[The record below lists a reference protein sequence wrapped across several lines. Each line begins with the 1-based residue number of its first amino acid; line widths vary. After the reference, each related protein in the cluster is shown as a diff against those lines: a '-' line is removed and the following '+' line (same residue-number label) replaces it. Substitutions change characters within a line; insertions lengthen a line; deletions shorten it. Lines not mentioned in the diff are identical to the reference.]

1 MYGWMRGRFE
11 RQARLMGAM
20 MERIGVTPEMAAG
33 RGRLYDAANRRCLWC
48 DAHQECGKWL
58 EQNRSAEEAPSFCPN
73 AQFFEDARLGETV
86 R

>member
-1 MYGWMRGRFE
+1 MYRWITGRFA

-20 MERIGVTPEMAAG
+20 MERLGVTPEAAAS

-48 DAHQECGKWL
+48 DAHRDCGKWI
-58 EQNRSAEEAPSFCPN
+58 EQNRSAERGPGFCPN
-73 AQFFEDARLGETV
+73 TRFFADIGPGSPV